1 MRNVSES
8 FKASC
13 NSSVVN
19 SQFKLFFSLSRG
31 GDVLVELGIED
42 VVENSLVITSM
53 ATGASYFTVGGA
65 CTSKLTFTLTRDA
78 VDKLTSVA
86 ALSKGMWVRVEQ
98 YNLVNASI
106 QDENDYSNGGSYTL
120 GTCKMG
126 SFFIYDIKNTDYKCD
141 IVCYDSMLE
150 FDRNVS
156 QAELQYMQDNTKTID
171 GWCDYFC
178 ERCST
183 TNNLLSYVRTSAI
196 ANETLE
202 VCLSYD
208 SSVNT
213 FREAIEF
220 LAMLAGGFATVTE
233 DGELTIRTFSSESV
247 SIGSHEGL
255 MEGIFEKNISI
266 ISGFYTTVAG
276 FDFSNVVSETS
287 GYDNIN
293 IYLPENPF
301 VRGIQS
307 ADKTK
312 MDDIVESALYATSSF
327 LVGTKVYA
335 CKMTYN
341 QLPYVEIGDRIS
353 TTRVVVNSDSSVSE
367 IVADDIVITEARYS
381 VGVSTELRSV
391 SVRENSSAGSKYT
404 STPKKTS
411 EAEDGRIDDLINNL
425 TRTKYVTVIK
435 EVDMYYSAPQSGV
448 WSELENTK
456 TIFSQFDDVK
466 GLLVYTDTES
476 IDGVEVA
483 HEYYEL
489 PDWIPLYRDLD
500 PTNGLS
506 DDYDAFVDSDGV
518 AHLDNP
524 KLFGVAGAQGMLRVV
539 TPEVDALMYEAAKGY
554 DIVSAELSMDFSN
567 TVRTAELS
575 PFVTGFEASGGVV
588 KGAIIP
594 EKGNFTYSRESVSQN
609 LVAETATGTGSS
621 VRELSPEEQI
631 GKSGGLLNPISLTTR
646 IEKTHYEDYGESVVN
661 SYTAVTATGVQS
673 PAYINAFFNGNFD
686 TEKTAR
692 KRVSGENTQV
702 VSIDVLNKVSK
713 DTGATV
719 DMVLDGIF
727 FEYSASQSVGAAVE
741 EYEKP
746 VRNADWRSTY
756 EKEVTGYLEY
766 DDESVGKVD
775 KEPEITSNSDRYRT
789 YADAINVYGD
799 EDGYSGGFPELY
811 AYGSPYV
818 RTTFQR
824 LPLKSSLKV
833 VYKVEYGGSIDGVAN
848 EIIDDTE
855 SLEELRVA
863 VADLNKLQSATA
875 SGLLIAQ
882 DELLSLMKLHAYDV
896 GVIKESLLSISGSI
910 SSLSDQV
917 SSNTTRIDA
926 IEASI
931 ILLDSRLTAIE
942 QADVPL
948 EITRVF
954 LGDKTGV
961 EFSSD
966 LYDTESGVW
975 YLSQAAYFWVETNK
989 DTVIYSYYRRN
1000 EGATSWTTVDEGI
1013 TENYS
1018 SMSKSTTTVR
1028 EYYANVKYSESSID
1042 TDVIKYKGVTAV
1054 GASYEVE
1061 SNVNTHTI
1069 TVTGK
1074 NGYVSTPVGGSE
1086 YTYKFGWGTSSAESA
1101 YQGTLQDYST
1111 SNSITIDLTD
1121 PVFNGAASIYIH
1133 YYVTDGIDVKRGN
1146 TSKIT
1151 LVTE

>member
-65 CTSKLTFTLTRDA
+65 CTSKLTFTLTREA

-171 GWCDYFC
+171 GWCNYFC

-255 MEGIFEKNISI
+255 MEGVFEKNISI

-435 EVDMYYSAPQSGV
+435 SVDMYYSAPQSGV

-456 TIFSQFDDVK
+456 TIISQFDDVK
-466 GLLVYTDTES
+466 DSLVYTDTETV
-476 IDGVEVA
+476 DGVEIT
-483 HEYYEL
+483 HEYYQL
-489 PDWIPLYRDLD
+489 PSTFPVLYRDLD
-500 PTNGLS
+500 PSNALL
-506 DDYDAFVDSDGV
+506 DNEAFVDSNGER
-518 AHLDNP
+518 HLDNP
-524 KLFGVAGAQGMLRVV
+524 RLFGVAGAQGMLRVV
-539 TPEVDALMYEAAKGY
+539 TPEVDALMYEASKGHE
-554 DIVSAELSMDFSN
+554 IVSAELSMDFSN

-575 PFVTGFEASGGVV
+575 PFTTGFEASGGVV
-588 KGAIIP
+588 EGAIIP
-594 EKGNFTYSRESVSQN
+594 ENGNFTYSKESVSQN
-609 LVAETATGTGSS
+609 LVAQTATGVGSS
-621 VRELSPEEQI
+621 VRELSIDEQI
-631 GKSGGLLNPISLTTR
+631 GKSGGLLKPISLTTN
-646 IEKTHYEDYGESVVN
+646 IEKTEYRDYGKLVVN
-661 SYTAVTATGVQS
+661 TYTDVTMTGVQS
-673 PAYINAFFNGNFD
+673 PAYINAFFNGNFA

-692 KRVSGENTQV
+692 QRVSGENTQV

-713 DTGATV
+713 DTGAAV
-719 DMVLDGIF
+719 DMALDGMF
-727 FEYSASQSVGAAVE
+727 FEYSARQSGYTAEE
-741 EYEKP
+741 EYWKP
-746 VRNADWRSTY
+746 VRNADWRYTY
-756 EKEVTGYLEY
+756 EKRIEGYLEY
-766 DDESVGKVD
+766 DDESVGKVY
-775 KEPEITSNSDRYRT
+775 KEPEITSISESYET
-789 YADAINVYGD
+789 YADTVTVYRD
-799 EDGYSGGFPELY
+799 DDNTADFPVLY

-818 RTTFQR
+818 KTTFQR

-833 VYKVEYGGSIDGVAN
+833 VYKVEYGGDINGVSN
-848 EIIDDTE
+848 EIIDGTD
-855 SLEELRVA
+855 SVEELRVA
-863 VADLNKLQSATA
+863 VSDLNKLQSATA

-1018 SMSKSTTTVR
+1018 SMSKSTTAVR

-1054 GASYEVE
+1054 GASYTVE
-1061 SNVNTHTI
+1061 SDVNTHTI

>member
-141 IVCYDSMLE
+141 VVCYDSMLE

-391 SVRENSSAGSKYT
+391 SVRENSSAGGKYT

-448 WSELENTK
+448 WSELANTK

-466 GLLVYTDTES
+466 GGLAYTDTAS
-476 IDGVEVA
+476 VDGTEITN
-483 HEYYEL
+483 EYYYL
-489 PDWIPLYRDLD
+489 SGWRPLYRDLD
-500 PTNGLS
+500 PANALTETH
-506 DDYDAFVDSDGV
+506 DAFVDPDGEM
-518 AHLDNP
+518 HLDNP
-524 KLFGVAGAQGMLRVV
+524 RLFGVAGAQGMLRVV
-539 TPEVDALMYEAAKGY
+539 TPEVDALMYEASKGHE
-554 DIVSAELSMDFSN
+554 IVSAELSMDFSN

-575 PFVTGFEASGGVV
+575 PFVTGFEAKGGVV
-588 KGAIIP
+588 PGAIIP
-594 EKGNFTYSRESVSQN
+594 EKGNFTYSREGVNQH
-609 LVAETATGTGSS
+609 LVAQTATGTGSS
-621 VRELSPEEQI
+621 VRELSPEELI
-631 GKSGGLLNPISLTTR
+631 GKSGGLLKPISLTTD
-646 IEKTHYEDYGESVVN
+646 IEKTLYDDHGEMVVN

-673 PAYINAFFNGNFD
+673 PAYINAFFNGNFS
-686 TEKTAR
+686 TEKEVR
-692 KRVSGENTQV
+692 QRVSGENTQV
-702 VSIDVLNKVSK
+702 VSIDVLNKVSN

-719 DMVLDGIF
+719 DMVLDGMF
-727 FEYSASQSVGAAVE
+727 FEYSARQSGIAMEE
-741 EYEKP
+741 EYYKP
-746 VRNADWRSTY
+746 VRNADWRCTY
-756 EKEVTGYLEY
+756 EKRVKGYLEY
-766 DDESVGKVD
+766 DDESVGIVE
-775 KEPEITSNSDRYRT
+775 KEPIVESISERYKTFADTIRV
-789 YADAINVYGD
+789 YADDDN
-799 EDGYSGGFPELY
+799 SSTFPALY

-824 LPLKSSLKV
+824 LPLKSNLKV

-975 YLSQAAYFWVETNK
+975 YLSKAAYFWVETNK

-1018 SMSKSTTTVR
+1018 SMSKSTTAVR

-1054 GASYEVE
+1054 GASYTVE

-1074 NGYVSTPVGGSE
+1074 NGYVSTPVGDSK
-1086 YTYKFGWGTSSAESA
+1086 YTYKFGWGTSSAESS
-1101 YQGTLQDYST
+1101 YQGTLQEYST

-1121 PVFNGAASIYIH
+1121 AVFNGAASIYIH

-1146 TSKIT
+1146 SSKIT

>member
-1 MRNVSES
+1 MRDVSSS

-31 GDVLVELGIED
+31 GDTLVELGIED

-65 CTSKLTFTLTRDA
+65 CTSKLTFTLTREA

-98 YNLVNASI
+98 YNLVNPSI

-141 IVCYDSMLE
+141 VVCYDSMLE

-171 GWCDYFC
+171 GWCNYFC

-196 ANETLE
+196 ANKTLE

-247 SIGSHEGL
+247 SIGSHVGL
-255 MEGIFEKNISI
+255 MEGSFEKNISI

-367 IVADDIVITEARYS
+367 IVADDIVVTEARYS

-411 EAEDGRIDDLINNL
+411 DAEDGRIDDLINNL

-435 EVDMYYSAPQSGV
+435 EVDMYYSAPQAGV
-448 WSELENTK
+448 WSVPEKTK
-456 TIFSQFDDVK
+456 TIFSQFEDVK
-466 GLLVYTDTES
+466 GGLAYTDTES
-476 IDGVEVA
+476 VDGVEVTNG
-483 HEYYEL
+483 YYYL
-489 PDWIPLYRDLD
+489 PDMRPLYRDLD
-500 PTNGLS
+500 PANALL
-506 DDYDAFVDSDGV
+506 DNEAFVDPVGGR
-518 AHLDNP
+518 HLDSP
-524 KLFGVAGAQGMLRVV
+524 RLFGVAGAQGMLRVM
-539 TPEVDALMYEAAKGY
+539 TPDVYALMYEAARGH

-588 KGAIIP
+588 EGAITP
-594 EKGNFTYSRESVSQN
+594 ERGNFTYSREDVNQN
-609 LVAETATGTGSS
+609 LVAQTATGIGSS
-621 VRELSPEEQI
+621 VRELSEEEKI
-631 GKSGGLLNPISLTTR
+631 GKSGGLLKPISLTTH
-646 IEKTHYEDYGESVVN
+646 IEKTHYEDRGESVVN
-661 SYTAVTATGVQS
+661 NYTSVAATGVQS
-673 PAYINAFFNGNFD
+673 PAYINAFFNGNFS
-686 TEKTAR
+686 TEKGKR
-692 KRVSGENTQV
+692 QRVSGENTQV
-702 VSIDVLNKVSK
+702 VSIDVLNKVSN

-719 DMVLDGIF
+719 DMALDGMF
-727 FEYSASQSVGAAVE
+727 FEYSARQDDTTSEG
-741 EYEKP
+741 EYKKP

-756 EKEVTGYLEY
+756 EKRVDGYLEY

-775 KEPEITSNSDRYRT
+775 KEPEITSNSDSYKT
-789 YADAINVYGD
+789 YADAVDVYGD
-799 EDGYSGGFPELY
+799 ADGYSGGFPELY

-824 LPLKSSLKV
+824 LPLQSNLKV
-833 VYKVEYGGSIDGVAN
+833 VYKVEYGGSIDGVSN

-1018 SMSKSTTTVR
+1018 SMSKSTTAVR
-1028 EYYANVKYSESSID
+1028 EYYANAKYSESSAD
-1042 TDVIKYKGVTAV
+1042 TDIIKYKGVTAI
-1054 GASYEVE
+1054 GASYTVD
-1061 SNVNTHTI
+1061 SDVNKHTI

-1074 NGYVSTPVGGSE
+1074 NGYISTPVGDSE
-1086 YTYKFGWGTSSAESA
+1086 YKYKFGWGTSSAEST
-1101 YQGTLQDYST
+1101 YQGTLQEYST
-1111 SNSITIDLTD
+1111 SNSITIDMTD
-1121 PVFNGAASIYIH
+1121 AVFNGAASIYIH

-1146 TSKIT
+1146 STKIT

>member
-141 IVCYDSMLE
+141 VVCYDSMLE

-171 GWCDYFC
+171 GWCNYFC

-247 SIGSHEGL
+247 SIGSHVGL
-255 MEGIFEKNISI
+255 MEGSFEKNISI

-341 QLPYVEIGDRIS
+341 QLPYVEIGDRVS

-367 IVADDIVITEARYS
+367 IVADDIVVTEARYS

-466 GLLVYTDTES
+466 GDLAYTDTAS
-476 IDGVEVA
+476 VDGTEITN
-483 HEYYEL
+483 EYYQL
-489 PDWIPLYRDLD
+489 PGTRPLYRDLD
-500 PTNGLS
+500 PANAFIG
-506 DDYDAFVDSDGV
+506 DDAFVDSDGGV
-518 AHLDNP
+518 HIDDP
-524 KLFGVAGAQGMLRVV
+524 RLFGVAGAQGMLRVV
-539 TPEVDALMYEAAKGY
+539 TPDVDALMYEAARGH

-575 PFVTGFEASGGVV
+575 PFVTGFEARGGVV
-588 KGAIIP
+588 PGAIIP
-594 EKGNFTYSRESVSQN
+594 EKGNFTYSREGVNQN
-609 LVAETATGTGSS
+609 LVAQTATGTGSS
-621 VRELSPEEQI
+621 VRELSPEELI
-631 GKSGGLLNPISLTTR
+631 GKSGGLLKPISLTTN
-646 IEKTHYEDYGESVVN
+646 IEKTLYDDAGEMVVN
-661 SYTAVTATGVQS
+661 SYTAVTAKGVQS
-673 PAYINAFFNGNFD
+673 PAYINAFFNGNFA
-686 TEKTAR
+686 TEKGAR
-692 KRVSGENTQV
+692 QRVSGENTQV
-702 VSIDVLNKVSK
+702 VSIDVLNKVSN

-719 DMVLDGIF
+719 DMVLDGMF
-727 FEYSASQSVGAAVE
+727 FEYSAGDAAGTE
-741 EYEKP
+741 P

-756 EKEVTGYLEY
+756 EKKITGYLKY
-766 DDESVGKVD
+766 DDESVGIVD

-789 YADAINVYGD
+789 YADTVHVYGD
-799 EDGYSGGFPELY
+799 EDGYSGIFPELY

-818 RTTFQR
+818 KTTFQR
-824 LPLKSSLKV
+824 LPLRSSLKV

-863 VADLNKLQSATA
+863 VSDLNKLQSATA

-910 SSLSDQV
+910 SSLSDQL
-917 SSNTTRIDA
+917 SSSTTRIEA

-931 ILLDSRLTAIE
+931 ILLDGRLTAIE

-1018 SMSKSTTTVR
+1018 SMSKSTTAVR

-1054 GASYEVE
+1054 GASYTVE
-1061 SNVNTHTI
+1061 SDVNTHTI

-1121 PVFNGAASIYIH
+1121 PVFNGAAYIYIH